1 MWFSNYYDM
10 MIEQNILPTKKLK
23 ADVVTRWG
31 STADMIPRIIEQ
43 KEAIHVVLGQD
54 RKTSYLVPSWQ
65 DLDVLHSVV
74 CVIKP
79 LQEITDTP
87 SGEKRVTCSVVKPL
101 LKVINENILATKD
114 EDATLTQTIKERIA
128 TDLRNRYSTTEINLL
143 LDTCSFLDP
152 RFKQDFSTDDE
163 PVHLVM
169 SEMENILK
177 EPPHVQPDSSNVLE
191 PVFEPPLKKRKFSKI
206 HLEVDFLTHKIQ

>member
-1 MWFSNYYDM
+1 M

-43 KEAIHVVLGQD
+43 KEAIRVVLGQD

-101 LKVINENILATKD
+101 LKVINENILATTD
-114 EDATLTQTIKERIA
+114 EDR
-128 TDLRNRYSTTEINLL
+128 
-143 LDTCSFLDP
+143 P
-152 RFKQDFSTDDE
+152 
-163 PVHLVM
+163 
-169 SEMENILK
+169 
-177 EPPHVQPDSSNVLE
+177 
-191 PVFEPPLKKRKFSKI
+191 
-206 HLEVDFLTHKIQ
+206 